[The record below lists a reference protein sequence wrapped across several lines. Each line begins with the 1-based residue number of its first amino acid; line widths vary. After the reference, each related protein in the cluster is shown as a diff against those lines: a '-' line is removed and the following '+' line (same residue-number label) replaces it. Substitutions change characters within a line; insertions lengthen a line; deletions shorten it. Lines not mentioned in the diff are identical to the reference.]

1 MQKIHVLVV
10 DDEWN
15 MRNLLK
21 IYLTKND
28 LRVTEAGSG
37 HEALKLIDQTPFDI
51 ILLDVMMPDMDGWEV
66 CKKIR
71 ETKQTPILMLTA
83 RTETKDK
90 VLGLNVGADDYVVK
104 PFEPDEL
111 MARVFALLRRSSLTE
126 TTNVP
131 DKSISYPNIEINPA
145 ARQVRVKKESV
156 ESSQSSDPVEWEIV
170 ECTPKEFDL
179 LRFLA
184 EYPKRAFT
192 REMLLERVW
201 GSDYFGDIRTVD
213 THVKNIREKLRKA
226 GLSYHPI
233 QTVWGVGYKF
243 HAIEEQQ

>member
-21 IYLTKND
+21 IYLAKNG
-28 LRVTEAGSG
+28 LRVTEASSG
-37 HEALKLIDQTPFDI
+37 NEALEYIGQTPFDI

-90 VLGLNVGADDYVVK
+90 VLGFHAGADDYVVK
-104 PFEPDEL
+104 PFEPEEL

-126 TTNVP
+126 TTNVSE
-131 DKSISYPNIEINPA
+131 KSIFYPNIEINPS
-145 ARQVRVKKESV
+145 ARQVRIKNES
-156 ESSQSSDPVEWEIV
+156 V

-179 LRFLA
+179 LRFVA
-184 EYPKRAFT
+184 EYPNRAFT
-192 REMLLERVW
+192 REMLLEQVW
-201 GSDYFGDIRTVD
+201 GIDYFGDIRTVD

-226 GLSYHPI
+226 GLSYNPI
-233 QTVWGVGYKF
+233 QTVWGIGYKF
-243 HAIEEQQ
+243 QALEDPQ